1 MSIKKRIVVK
11 IGTSTLTV
19 GTNVIS
25 RGKMEDI
32 ARQII
37 ELQEEYDVILISS
50 GAIAA
55 AKQFDKLLVLGTSD
69 DLVTSKQALSAIG
82 QPKLMQMYN
91 EVFTDF
97 GLNIAQ
103 CLVTHH
109 DFDNPDSRNHTFNT
123 ITTLLAHQYIPIIN
137 ENDTVAIEELDILGD
152 NDTLSALV
160 AVLVDAQKLI
170 IASDINGIYDS
181 NPHTNPDAELI
192 KEINDV
198 EDVKPF
204 IEELS
209 GGLGTGGMTTKIKA
223 MEICEGH
230 NIEVYIVNGSTE
242 FFIKK
247 TLEKDMPYTKFPN
260 T

>member
-19 GTNVIS
+19 GTEIIS

-50 GAIAA
+50 GAVAA
-55 AKQFDKLLVLGTSD
+55 AKQFDKLLSTPD

-82 QPKLMQMYN
+82 QPKLMQLYN
-91 EVFTDF
+91 EVFADF
-97 GLNIAQ
+97 GLKIAQ

-109 DFDNPDSRNHTFNT
+109 DFDNPISRNHTFNT
-123 ITTLLAHQYIPIIN
+123 ITSLLAHQYIPIIN
-137 ENDTVAIEELDILGD
+137 ENDTVAIDELNILGD

-160 AVLVDAQKLI
+160 AVLIDAQKLI
-170 IASDINGIYDS
+170 IASDIDGIYDS

-192 KEINDV
+192 EEVNDV

-204 IEELS
+204 IEELED
-209 GGLGTGGMTTKIKA
+209 GLGTGGMTTKIKA

-247 TLEKDMPYTKFPN
+247 TLEEDIPYTKFTN

>member
-1 MSIKKRIVVK
+1 MKRRIAVK
-11 IGTSTLTV
+11 IGTSTLTL
-19 GTNVIS
+19 GTKIIS

-37 ELQEEYDVILISS
+37 ELQDEYDVILISS

-55 AKQFDKLLVLGTSD
+55 AKQFDKLNTDDND

-82 QPKLMQMYN
+82 QPKLMQLYN

-97 GLNIAQ
+97 GLKVAQ

-109 DFDNPDSRNHTFNT
+109 DFDNPISREHTYNT
-123 ITTLLAHQYIPIIN
+123 VTTLLAHGYIPIIN
-137 ENDTVAIEELDILGD
+137 ENDTVAVEELGILGD

-160 AVLVDAQKLI
+160 AVLMDVEKLI
-170 IASDINGIYDS
+170 IASDIDGIYDS

-192 KEINDV
+192 KEVTDV

-204 IEELS
+204 IEELEN
-209 GGLGTGGMTTKIKA
+209 GLGTGGMTTKIRA
-223 MEICEGH
+223 MEICEGN

-247 TLEKDMPYTKFPN
+247 TLEKNMPYTRFS
-260 T
+260 